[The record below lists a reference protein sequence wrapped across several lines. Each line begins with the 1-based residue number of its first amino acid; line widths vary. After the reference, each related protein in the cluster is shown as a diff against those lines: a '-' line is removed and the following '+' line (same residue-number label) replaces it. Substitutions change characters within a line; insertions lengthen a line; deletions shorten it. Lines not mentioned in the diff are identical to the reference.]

1 MHLVSGLDITLLISA
16 WGFVLG
22 ALKIIVL
29 ISFLVFIHEGA
40 HFLVA
45 KKSGVKVLD
54 FSLGFGKE
62 IWSKQGKETK
72 YAIRSVP
79 LGGYVRML
87 GEEEAVDDERAF
99 NNASVWKR
107 LLIVL
112 AGPVINI
119 TFGLLLFWILASIY
133 NKNIYQGFLV
143 TKRYLVL
150 LFQGIARLF
159 TGGAKE
165 AGVVGPIGI
174 SSMIVQ
180 TSGLFDFF
188 YLMSVISISLGI
200 TNLLPIPG
208 LDGGK
213 ILLLIIEVIRR
224 KKLSEKTELTLT
236 AFRINVIIND
246 SCICYNKGCWKFI
259 LESNGGKT

>member
-1 MHLVSGLDITLLISA
+1 M
-16 WGFVLG
+16 
-22 ALKIIVL
+22 
-29 ISFLVFIHEGA
+29 
-40 HFLVA
+40 A

-62 IWSKQGKETK
+62 LWSKQGKETR
-72 YAIRSVP
+72 YSIRLIP

-112 AGPVINI
+112 AGPIINI
-119 TFGLLLFWILASIY
+119 LFGLVLFWILASIY
-133 NKNIYQGFLV
+133 NKNLYHGLIV
-143 TKRYLVL
+143 TKNYIVL
-150 LFQGIARLF
+150 LFQSIASLF
-159 TGGAKE
+159 TGGAKD
-165 AGVVGPIGI
+165 AGLVGPVGI
-174 SSMIVQ
+174 SSIIVQ

-188 YLMSVISISLGI
+188 YLMAVISISLGI

-224 KKLSEKTELTLT
+224 KKVSENVELTLT
-236 AFRINVIIND
+236 AARNVVVIND
-246 SCICYNKGCWKFI
+246 CYVCY
-259 LESNGGKT
+259 S